1 MLAITGAFG
10 KQIDIMDAA
19 TGGYKSTYQILK
31 ELSQIWD
38 DIDDQGRQSLLYTL
52 GGARQVNVLS
62 AILNNFSLAEET
74 VISAANAAG
83 SAMAENEKYLD
94 SITGKINQL
103 TASIEDLSTSLLN
116 SELVKFILD
125 LANGFIQL
133 SDAVVD
139 LNGSIPTFVGIL
151 TAFLSTHGHQLFG
164 KNASGDLF
172 FSLFGLLDLFDP
184 SNKNSAIKEIDA
196 FVAAMEAVYNTKPTI
211 EQNQLNGLDLE
222 KELKNYEA
230 LTDANR
236 TLIQSQINSGKSFK
250 DNLKIM
256 SAYTKSIKDMT
267 LAKQLAT
274 KAHKAFIA
282 IAQGVAGLLMSM
294 AIQAAIQGIIS
305 FVDDMYTTI
314 EEHQEHIDEYAQS
327 ISNATSELKKLQDLQ
342 SQGIVLTDED
352 KARLEYL
359 KDYVQL
365 LKIAQQNEQ
374 RALVE
379 KNLLSESINPFS
391 SNSYEKAHDIQG
403 GKWVIGYNEG
413 LHYEVNNQGRYL
425 ASLDAAVTRASRD
438 DLSLEEFES
447 YRQQAIDTYELAVND
462 LVVLKEYRTELEAA
476 LPLYERGTEQ
486 YKRLSAEIDWANDAI
501 DSYTNSFAKA
511 NQSGVIP
518 GDYQYGGDSLHTYTQ
533 SNSWNI
539 FQKYTS
545 ETVDGIVTDLQ
556 TAENAARQL
565 ELQLKDVSTTSFD
578 EINKEIDS
586 MQSALSVVTKAS
598 EEYAEN
604 GAYSLDTL
612 QSLTEIDQ
620 RYIDLLIDENG
631 QLSLNTEKIRD
642 LATAR
647 VEELRVKIIQGAIN
661 QIEALTTEAAC
672 LDIITAKQ
680 VDSTTAL
687 REDTQALLEHTTAQ
701 MLSNAEFYNFGDS
714 FKEAAKIIYDRT
726 NAMIQ
731 AIDITDLFASSTSKA
746 ADAAD
751 DLNNAL
757 KDRGNLILKALDN
770 RKKPLEDELDAI
782 DEKKEALQDELDA
795 LNEIY
800 EAEDREFELQ
810 KLKDAYERA
819 KANKTVRLYTHDKG
833 WQWVADP
840 SEVKEAEDAYHE
852 YLREIERDDAR
863 KAIQDQIDALD
874 KSKEAIQDQIEAID
888 NLKEQV
894 QEAMDNIGLTQE
906 EYANNLALLAEFENA
921 TYDQLAEKVK
931 AYASD
936 VINSYNSM
944 AQAAHEYNVQAAGTI
959 ELPEVIPQAGGSSTL
974 GLGKPPPVPE
984 LRYHD
989 GGLVK
994 PQANVSNAFARYID
1008 KLKLGEVPAIL
1019 QQDEYVLTPNHQQA
1033 ILDTHK
1039 GLINNLNH
1047 SKKNIS
1053 LEIGDIIINNPV
1065 GNVSAL
1071 SDAIIRQLPNQ
1082 IMKDLYK

>member
-10 KQIDIMDAA
+10 KQIDIMDSA

-74 VISAANAAG
+74 VISAASAAG

-103 TASIEDLSTSLLN
+103 TASLEELATTVLDSDLI
-116 SELVKFILD
+116 KFILD
-125 LANGFIQL
+125 IANGFVKGTNAII
-133 SDAVVD
+133 DFVGV
-139 LNGSIPTFVGIL
+139 IPTLSAALAALLSAHGKQLIGVNAAGSP
-151 TAFLSTHGHQLFG
+151 FL
-164 KNASGDLF
+164 
-172 FSLFGLLDLFDP
+172 SLFGLLDLINP
-184 SNKNSAIKEIDA
+184 VNKNSAITEING
-196 FVAAMEAVYNTKPTI
+196 FVSAMQQFYN
-211 EQNQLNGLDLE
+211 EQLE
-222 KELKNYEA
+222 DEQRSLSGFNLEDKLKQYTA
-230 LTDANR
+230 LTDANKA
-236 TLIQSQINSGKSFK
+236 LVKAQINTGKSFQ
-250 DNLKIM
+250 DNLTIL
-256 SAYTKSIKDMT
+256 SAYTGSIEKLTVAKKAAT
-267 LAKQLAT
+267 LASKT
-274 KAHKAFIA
+274 FK
-282 IAQGVAGLLMSM
+282 
-294 AIQAAIQGIIS
+294 AAISAISSALIAFAAQKIIEGIIS
-305 FVDDMYTTI
+305 YFDSLYTTV
-314 EEHQEHIDEYAQS
+314 EEHQEIIAEYTTLLQEA
-327 ISNATSELKKLQDLQ
+327 NSELDKFHKLQAEGVPL
-342 SQGIVLTDED
+342 SSNDE
-352 KARLEYL
+352 ARLEFL
-359 KDYVQL
+359 KDYIASLTEAQRLEQIALDETDL
-365 LKIAQQNEQ
+365 LTNGSWNPFEKDTNQEIRNHLLEQGNIVNRSILTGKAANLKVEMKYSEGLTGEDAQKQTAKIAALSSEVVAGYRELVTLRTDLMKQQELLINAMSRISEDDDNY
-374 RALVE
+374 AKYEHELKNVE
-379 KNLLSESINPFS
+379 
-391 SNSYEKAHDIQG
+391 A
-403 GKWVIGYNEG
+403 
-413 LHYEVNNQGRYL
+413 
-425 ASLDAAVTRASRD
+425 T
-438 DLSLEEFES
+438 
-447 YRQQAIDTYELAVND
+447 
-462 LVVLKEYRTELEAA
+462 LEATQRDIDNIKKMGV
-476 LPLYERGTEQ
+476 LPTSFVEPEPVM
-486 YKRLSAEIDWANDAI
+486 IDNA
-501 DSYTNSFAKA
+501 
-511 NQSGVIP
+511 
-518 GDYQYGGDSLHTYTQ
+518 Q

-539 FQKYTS
+539 FPKYIS
-545 ETVDGIVTDLQ
+545 ETVDGVVTDLQ

-604 GAYSLDTL
+604 GAYNLDTL